1 MQQYILYAIMSP
13 IKEVVIIKK
22 FFDWYFYKNDE
33 LIESYNN
40 LEMIDNTY
48 LVNENLKLIKDKGYI
63 LERINDDYK
72 IVIDFKTKT
81 CTINLTKEK
90 MFMEIN
96 LLETE
101 IVDKEDKLTIIY
113 KLDDDEI
120 NKLIVNLKE

>member
-22 FFDWYFYKNDE
+22 FFDWYFYKNDV
-33 LIESYNN
+33 LIESYKN

-113 KLDDDEI
+113 KLDDDEK